1 MHASLT
7 PAEAAEHV
15 ESLRLTDQ
23 LRAARQLGTLNEAA
37 AAAGV
42 SLASASRWLARRA
55 AFEAGDP
62 RALLR
67 GKSTGRP
74 AQCAPTAEDLQVL
87 RGIYLKTNR
96 AHLTGSAPLAARMLA
111 RTGELSE
118 DVSTAILKPRASKAL
133 PKCLRDAM
141 HIAPP
146 LFAHHRNPKDA
157 NLDGFFIPGALRM
170 VREEIVSSNRQS
182 TIGHRQSL
190 RRLVGGER
198 QSWDDATVNFGIC
211 VPWPWGGDPC
221 SDRYGVKLGR
231 FQLLTCVDD
240 ASDFCPGYS
249 YVVRAEQ
256 SYRAEDTVAAQF
268 RLCRDQYAPRRF
280 LLEGGAWQSQ
290 RARAFYGAAGIGV
303 DDATGR
309 PHCKLI
315 ESWFNRLWTVLS
327 VLPGQ
332 VGRFRGEM
340 QREGKDYL
348 AARAGRLDPRT
359 CFPSLEQALNDLD
372 AAIAHLNAEQVVS
385 KKYGSWIPQELH
397 AAGLARAPRPR
408 LDANLFYFAAPVVER
423 RQVRRNMVG
432 VTCPSP
438 LGGSFPYHFA
448 TDDLWQ
454 FEGAYVKIYFDP
466 FDSPLRATIVLD
478 QEHHG
483 VKAGHVISQRALC
496 LEDAPEVMRLLD
508 GMSCEINAT
517 GMMQAIAMRQKIH
530 GAIRREYRALG
541 FGGRDVARTSEARD
555 PKGNVARL
563 ELHSSATV
571 QPEQAQVAQGLS
583 SLSARLSPDP
593 EADSCACP
601 VGGRFSA
608 AAETR
613 PATLAPR
620 LKIRSRLELA
630 NQT

>member
-1 MHASLT
+1 MHSPRTASEV
-7 PAEAAEHV
+7 AEQQTG
-15 ESLRLTDQ
+15 LQLTDA
-23 LRAARQLGTLNEAA
+23 LRAERAAGRTLGEAA
-37 AAAGV
+37 AATGLSIAT
-42 SLASASRWLARRA
+42 ASRWLARRV
-55 AFEAGDP
+55 AFEEGEP

-67 GKSTGRP
+67 GKSSGRP

-96 AHLTGSAPLAARMLA
+96 SHLTGSAPLAARMMA
-111 RTGELSE
+111 RSGELST
-118 DVSTAILKPRASKAL
+118 DVAAAILKPRASKAL
-133 PKCLRDAM
+133 PKCLKDAM

-170 VREEIVSSNRQS
+170 VRDPE
-182 TIGHRQSL
+182 GL

-290 RARAFYGAAGIGV
+290 RARAFYSAAGIGV

-359 CFPSLEQALNDLD
+359 VFPSLEQALNDLD

-408 LDANLFYFAAPVVER
+408 LDAGLFYFAAPVVER
-423 RQVRRNMVG
+423 RQVKRNMVG

-454 FEGAYVKIYFDP
+454 FEGAYVKVYFDP

-483 VKAGHVISQRALC
+483 LKAGHVISQRAPC

-508 GMSCEINAT
+508 GLSCEINAT
-517 GMMQAIAMRQKIH
+517 GMTQAIAMRQKIH

-555 PKGNVARL
+555 PKGNVARI